1 MIHYFGHLNWRCDL
15 DGRENVLDVEL
26 LWIHAPYCSL
36 NVIVLNSLL

>member
-1 MIHYFGHLNWRCDL
+1 MIHYLNLNWRCDL